1 MKRKKKCFLVL
12 FLFLSATSGAQ
23 VSLEQCYDSAR
34 VNYPLIRQQKLLEA
48 TRQFTLENIKKA
60 FVPQVSLSARASWQS
75 DVTEIP
81 FQVPGVRIDGME
93 QDQYQFLLELKQQVY
108 DGGMVRARKDLQ
120 QATTDADWRQ
130 MEVDMYALRQRIDE
144 VYFGVLLHT
153 AKLKQ
158 MQLLTDQLQKSRQL
172 VDAFLKRGVACQADV
187 DAVAVE
193 LHTARQSERA
203 VRISREAYC
212 EVLSLLTGISS
223 LQPEHLSVPE
233 TAGLI
238 EENRRPELQLFDQKK
253 AVLEAQRKSIVA
265 GIRPTLGIFM
275 QGAYSDPGL
284 NMLRGGFRPYYIG
297 GVQLSWNF
305 GKFYTFKNDK
315 RLISE
320 QMKQVDVQRDL
331 FLLNTR
337 AEMIQARA
345 EVDRIRQEIEDDE
358 EIIRLRG
365 QIRRSAE
372 SRVSNGTLSVLD
384 MLRMVL
390 DEDQARQSKATH
402 EIELLQAQYRMKRIW
417 NN

>member
-120 QATTDADWRQ
+120 QAATDADLRQ
-130 MEVDMYALRQRIDE
+130 MEVDMYALRQRIDG

-187 DAVAVE
+187 DAVTVE

-223 LQPEHLSVPE
+223 LQPEYLSVPE
-233 TAGLI
+233 ISGLI

-275 QGAYSDPGL
+275 QGAYGDPGL

-358 EIIRLRG
+358 EIIRLRA

>member
-12 FLFLSATSGAQ
+12 FLCLSATSGAQ

-120 QATTDADWRQ
+120 QAATDADLRQ

-187 DAVAVE
+187 DAVTVE

-275 QGAYSDPGL
+275 QGAYGDPGL

-372 SRVSNGTLSVLD
+372 SHVSNGTLSVLD